1 MCSAGLTS
9 SHSLI
14 QIMEL
19 KWLLYVALLALG
31 TLAVQAH
38 DMDDD
43 NDGDDVVDIED
54 DLDDGIEEVE
64 ESKPGTSS
72 PPPAPKVWHGTSL
85 KFSYCLCCSYCESDL
100 SSLCFANA

>member
-1 MCSAGLTS
+1 
-9 SHSLI
+9 
-14 QIMEL
+14 MEL
-19 KWLLYVALLALG
+19 KWLLYVTLLALG

-64 ESKPGTSS
+64 ESKPETST
-72 PPPAPKVWHGTSL
+72 PPPTPKVWHGTSF
-85 KFSYCLCCSYCESDL
+85 KNCITACVVVNV
-100 SSLCFANA
+100 SLIRVVFTLLTFKML